1 MNNVCE
7 PYVRRRA
14 IRHMEKGRV
23 VIFAAG
29 TGNPFFTTDTAAAL
43 RAAEMMCD
51 AMLKATQVDGVYSA
65 DPKKVPNAIR
75 YDSLSYHQVLAEN
88 LQVMDAAAI
97 SLSPRKP
104 HPDPGVF
111 PGRQGRLRQ
120 GSARRRPG
128 NHYRR
133 KITQKPGLRVV
144 SGLGRVGSETWPK
157 HISKDDMDRRM
168 KGAVATLKS
177 ELSGLRTGR
186 ASAALLDPVKVEAYG
201 NMVPVNQVGSI
212 ATPEARMITVQVWD
226 KGLAKAVDKAIR
238 DAGLGLNPQMDG
250 QLLRIPLPE
259 LNQERR
265 KELSKLAA
273 KYAEAARVAVRNV
286 RRDGM
291 DLLKRLEKDH
301 KIGQDDHHTKGDE
314 LQKLTDANIK
324 DIDAA
329 LHAKEQEIM
338 QV

>member
-1 MNNVCE
+1 M
-7 PYVRRRA
+7 
-14 IRHMEKGRV
+14 
-23 VIFAAG
+23 
-29 TGNPFFTTDTAAAL
+29 
-43 RAAEMMCD
+43 AE
-51 AMLKATQVDGVYSA
+51 AY
-65 DPKKVPNAIR
+65 
-75 YDSLSYHQVLAEN
+75 
-88 LQVMDAAAI
+88 
-97 SLSPRKP
+97 
-104 HPDPGVF
+104 
-111 PGRQGRLRQ
+111 
-120 GSARRRPG
+120 
-128 NHYRR
+128 
-133 KITQKPGLRVV
+133 
-144 SGLGRVGSETWPK
+144 
-157 HISKDDMDRRM
+157 SKDDTDRRM

-177 ELSGLRTGR
+177 ELAGLRTGR

-265 KELSKLAA
+265 KELSKLGA

-291 DLLKRLEKDH
+291 EVLKKMEKDG
-301 KIGQDDHHTKGDE
+301 KIGQDEHHTEGEE